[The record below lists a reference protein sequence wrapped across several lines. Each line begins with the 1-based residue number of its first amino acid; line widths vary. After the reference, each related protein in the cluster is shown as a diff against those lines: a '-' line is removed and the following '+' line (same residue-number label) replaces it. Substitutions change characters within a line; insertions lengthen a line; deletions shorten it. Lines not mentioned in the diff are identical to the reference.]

1 MAKIETHGLRRS
13 VGLGG
18 LFATAYGNVGSS
30 IYYALGLVAAYALGL
45 TPIVFM
51 MAGGLFA
58 LTAKTYAEGA
68 SMFPEAGGSSSFA
81 RHAFNEF
88 VSFFAGWALSLD
100 YILTIAISA
109 FFVPHYL
116 GAFWPAL
123 THPPGDVIG
132 GLLVIAVLASLNIRG
147 IGESAKLNF
156 FLAIADLLTQ
166 VLIIIVGAFLVLN
179 PSLLVR
185 QVHLGTMPSWSNT
198 VFALSLA
205 MLAYTGIETVSN
217 MAEEARDPGRDV
229 PRAVNLILIAV
240 LGVYAGMTVVALSAL
255 PVHGH
260 GANAYTLLGR
270 TPAQGGFQNDPVLGI
285 IEHLGLSHT
294 VANVLRYYVGVL
306 AATILFIATNAGLIG
321 ISRLSWSLAE
331 HRQLPGIFAQLH
343 RRYRTPW
350 FTIVVFS
357 VIAGVLLIPGQTGF
371 LGNLY
376 SFGAML
382 SFTIAHAS
390 VIALRFTDPDRERPY
405 KMRFNITVRGRQLPI
420 TAVFG
425 GLGTFA
431 AWVSVMAL
439 HVDARYVGTGWMI
452 FGISGY
458 IVYRRRQG
466 MDLTSHYKIAHRER
480 PAAFIELEYR
490 SAVVPIFGTDID
502 ASALRAAAKLVGEGA
517 LVEAIYV
524 LRVPNQ
530 LSLDAGLEEEELLG
544 LSVLESAKLAGRK
557 VGLKVHTRLIRTRN
571 PGAAIVEEATR
582 SQAEIIYLG
591 TAHAPS
597 SERAL
602 GPTASYLLAHRPCRV
617 VIETPPAT
625 DNETHTERSTGVG
638 NGRNVPLTGD
648 PGHGTEAATGI
659 APAARVKRRGGS
671 RRPTRSG

>member
-1 MAKIETHGLRRS
+1 MARIETHGLRRS

-30 IYYALGLVAAYALGL
+30 IYYALGLVAFYALGL

-51 MAGGLFA
+51 LAGGLFA

-68 SMFPEAGGSSSFA
+68 AMFPEAGGSSSFA

-132 GLLVIAVLASLNIRG
+132 GLVVIGLLAWLNIRG

-156 FLAIADLLTQ
+156 FLAVLDLGTQ
-166 VLIIIVGAFLVLN
+166 VLIILIGVAFVLN
-179 PSLLVR
+179 PSLLVH
-185 QVHLGTMPSWSNT
+185 QVQLGTVPTYSHLI
-198 VFALSLA
+198 FALSLA

-217 MAEEARDPGRDV
+217 MAEEARDPDRDI
-229 PRAVNLILIAV
+229 PKAVNLILMAV

-255 PVHGH
+255 PVLGH
-260 GANAYTLLGR
+260 GSHAYTQLGL
-270 TPAQGGFQNDPVLGI
+270 PPPHGFQNDPVLGI
-285 IEHLGLSHT
+285 IEHLGVGTGLTH
-294 VANVLRYYVGVL
+294 VLRYYVGIL

-331 HRQLPGIFAQLH
+331 HRQLPGIFARLH
-343 RRYRTPW
+343 KRHRTPW
-350 FTIVVFS
+350 FTIMVFS
-357 VIAGVLLIPGQTGF
+357 VFAGVLLIPGQTAF

-382 SFTIAHAS
+382 SFTTAHAA
-390 VIALRFTDPDRERPY
+390 VIVLRFKEPDRARPY
-405 KMRFNITVRGRQLPI
+405 RMPGNIRVRGRDLPI
-420 TAVFG
+420 TAVVG

-439 HVDARYVGTGWMI
+439 HVDARYVGTGWMAV
-452 FGISGY
+452 GITGY
-458 IVYRRRQG
+458 VVYRHRNG
-466 MDLTSHYKIAHRER
+466 MDLVSHYKIAHRER
-480 PAAFIELEYR
+480 PPSFVELEYR
-490 SAVVPIFGTDID
+490 SAIVPIFGTDVD
-502 ASALRAAAKLVGEGA
+502 ARALRSAAKLVGEGA
-517 LVEAIYV
+517 LVEAIYI

-530 LSLDAGLEEEELLG
+530 LSLDAGLREEEQLG
-544 LSVLESAKLAGRK
+544 LSVLEAAKVAGRK
-557 VGLKVHTRLIRTRN
+557 SGLKVQTRLIRTRS
-571 PGAAIVEEATR
+571 PGAAIVEEAER
-582 SQAEIIYLG
+582 RQAEIIYLG
-591 TAHAPS
+591 TDHAPP

-617 VIETPPAT
+617 VIETPPVDPAPPI
-625 DNETHTERSTGVG
+625 HPPVQHPRPGQRQRQRQPERV
-638 NGRNVPLTGD
+638 
-648 PGHGTEAATGI
+648 
-659 APAARVKRRGGS
+659 
-671 RRPTRSG
+671 